1 MECSPLRFL
10 DYDISLMLADQV
22 RISQEEESRKFHFN
36 NYKECRVGEN
46 DLNQDNHYLLSSVF
60 DTIYYNIKHNP
71 RELIDSHWAIGKTWF
86 KLSIHHRVCIFEE
99 ERCEEEQRQYCS
111 DRSWYNYVQHLS

>member
-1 MECSPLRFL
+1 METSPLRFI

-22 RISQEEESRKFHFN
+22 RLSQEEAARKFHYN
-36 NYKECRVGEN
+36 NSDNSHGI

-60 DTIYYNIKHNP
+60 DTIYSNIQNNP
-71 RELIDSHWAIGKTWF
+71 RELIDSYWAIGKTWF
-86 KLSIHHRVCIFEE
+86 KLSIHHRICIFEE

-111 DRSWYNYVQHLS
+111 DRSWYKYVQHQS

>member
-1 MECSPLRFL
+1 MENSPLRFL

-22 RISQEEESRKFHFN
+22 RISHEEEARRFHSN
-36 NYKECRVGEN
+36 NFVNSHEN

-60 DTIYYNIKHNP
+60 DTIYYNIQNNP
-71 RELIDSHWAIGKTWF
+71 RELTDSHWAIGKIWF
-86 KLSIHHRVCIFEE
+86 DLSIHHRVCIFEE